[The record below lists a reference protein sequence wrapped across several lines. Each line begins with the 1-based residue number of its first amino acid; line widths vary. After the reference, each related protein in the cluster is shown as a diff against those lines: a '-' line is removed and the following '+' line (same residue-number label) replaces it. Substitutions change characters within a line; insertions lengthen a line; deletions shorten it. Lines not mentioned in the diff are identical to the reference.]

1 MENKRKEQTYS
12 VVVSYTVTVSARNR
26 HSAVSKAIDEIEEG
40 LWEPEY
46 TETDL

>member
-12 VVVSYTVTVSARNR
+12 VVVRYAVTVSARNS

-40 LWEPEY
+40 LWEPDH